1 MALLL
6 RTGRSGGL
14 VYIRSVLVGRRR
26 GSELTH
32 VLALILTLWVIL
44 MLRFHI
50 PRLGCNRGPL
60 LGMTE
65 ATDEGSQRHW
75 QARIIH
81 YCLRSHSAAVF
92 EDWLPSECQGCS
104 GNQRSHQ
111 TSDWTSTCLLRG
123 AHDKLTTA
131 QWNSEVLG
139 LVGVVVL
146 GPLSLI
152 PSLDNVLVDIHSPLL
167 REESFHLWY
176 INIYKSDTNTDLD
189 NSVFLCILSNCY
201 DHTDH

>member
-6 RTGRSGGL
+6 WTGRPGGL

-32 VLALILTLWVIL
+32 VLALILTLWLIH

-50 PRLGCNRGPL
+50 PRLGYNRGPV

-65 ATDEGSQRHW
+65 ATEKGSQRHW

-111 TSDWTSTCLLRG
+111 TSDWTSTCLPV
-123 AHDKLTTA
+123 
-131 QWNSEVLG
+131 QWNSEVLE

-152 PSLDNVLVDIHSPLL
+152 PSLHDVLVDIQNPS
-167 REESFHLWY
+167 
-176 INIYKSDTNTDLD
+176 
-189 NSVFLCILSNCY
+189 LCGI
-201 DHTDH
+201 

>member
-6 RTGRSGGL
+6 WTGRPGGL

-26 GSELTH
+26 GCELTH
-32 VLALILTLWVIL
+32 VLALILTLWLIH

-50 PRLGCNRGPL
+50 PRLGYNRVPV

-65 ATDEGSQRHW
+65 ATEKGSQRHW

-92 EDWLPSECQGCS
+92 GDWLPSECQGCS

-111 TSDWTSTCLLRG
+111 TSDWTSTCLRQG
-123 AHDKLTTA
+123 AYDKLTMA
-131 QWNSEVLG
+131 QWNSEVLE

-152 PSLDNVLVDIHSPLL
+152 PSLHDVLVDIQNRS
-167 REESFHLWY
+167 
-176 INIYKSDTNTDLD
+176 
-189 NSVFLCILSNCY
+189 LCGI
-201 DHTDH
+201 